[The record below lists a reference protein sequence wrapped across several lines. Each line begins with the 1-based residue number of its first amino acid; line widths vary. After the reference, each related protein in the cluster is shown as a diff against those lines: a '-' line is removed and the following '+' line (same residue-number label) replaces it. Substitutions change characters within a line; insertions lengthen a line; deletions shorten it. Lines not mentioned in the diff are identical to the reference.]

1 MASEPE
7 WSSFNYCM
15 NDIASCELHKFA
27 SEFETFIRNEMD
39 GMDELEFFFMGEVI
53 HYKCNFTWL
62 ALNQL
67 KVCLKSFQAGWIAG
81 SQSTVENIMRDG
93 L

>member
-1 MASEPE
+1 MD
-7 WSSFNYCM
+7 
-15 NDIASCELHKFA
+15 DIASCELHKFA
-27 SEFETFIRNEMD
+27 SEFENFIRNEMD

-62 ALNQL
+62 VLNQL
-67 KVCLKSFQAGWIAG
+67 KVWFKSFQAGWIAG
-81 SQSTVENIMRDG
+81 REVMAEDIGMEG